1 MSEGRTLKTNSGKK
15 TGNLILF
22 LMSILIVTA
31 IWLKDKEINIYL
43 ILGSLILV
51 SSFYLVLYLFISHFR
66 AEVLEV
72 SRKTFFIIIIILS
85 FVVLTSLATGFEDQ
99 DFLFLV
105 PFAFIP
111 VIIKIFFDA
120 RLALFI
126 LLITIML
133 AAFMVPDP
141 FEFVMFSFI
150 TGMAAIFT
158 LTKMYRR
165 TRLILTAAVVFFAY
179 SVIYTGMSLLQDG
192 SGVAIDGSVFV
203 IFACNGILVLISY
216 PVIFFFENKFLFL
229 SDTTLLELSDT
240 SQPLLRKLS
249 EEAPGSFQHSLQ
261 VANLAEA
268 AAMVIGANSLLAR
281 TGALYHDIG
290 KISAPSFFA
299 ENKSEFSSPHDELD
313 PLESA
318 RVILNHVKSGEIL
331 ARNFKLPVPII
342 DFITTHHGTTVA
354 YYFYKKYTD
363 TNPWDTSRE
372 KEFTYTGPKPFSRET
387 AIVMMADAVEA
398 ASRTIETSTEKSITE
413 LVERILYIQEQD
425 GQYSETP
432 LTFKDISDI
441 KEVFKKRLRSIYHT
455 RITYPVRDKRL
466 I

>member
-1 MSEGRTLKTNSGKK
+1 MSVIRRLRTPTGKK
-15 TGNLILF
+15 TGNFILF
-22 LMSILIVTA
+22 LSSILAVTA
-31 IWLKDKEINIYL
+31 IWLKGKDSNLPVIA
-43 ILGSLILV
+43 GSLILV

-66 AEVLEV
+66 AEVLDV
-72 SRKTFFIIIIILS
+72 SRKIFFIIVTILS
-85 FVVLTSLATGFEDQ
+85 FIVLTRLAAGMDDD

-111 VIIKIFFDA
+111 VIIRIFFDA

-126 LLITIML
+126 LLITLML
-133 AAFMVPDP
+133 SAFMVPDP
-141 FEFVMFSFI
+141 FRFVLFSFI

-165 TRLILTAAVVFFAY
+165 TRLFITALVVFFTF
-179 SVIYTGMSLLQDG
+179 SVIYTGMSLLQTG
-192 SGVAIDGSVFV
+192 NVRGIEGKVFL
-203 IFACNGILVLISY
+203 IFACNAVLVLITY
-216 PVIFFFENKFLFL
+216 PVIFFFETKFLFL

-240 SQPLLRKLS
+240 RQPLLRKLS

-268 AAMVIGANSLLAR
+268 AARAIGANSLLGR

-290 KISAPSFFA
+290 KISAPSYFV
-299 ENKSEFSSPHDELD
+299 ENKSENQSPHDELD

-318 RVILNHVKSGEIL
+318 RVILNHVRGGIVL
-331 ARNFKLPVPII
+331 ARNFKLPVQII
-342 DFITTHHGTTVA
+342 DFIKTHHGTLVA

-363 TNPWDTSRE
+363 IHPWDTSRE
-372 KEFTYTGPKPFSRET
+372 SEFTYPGPKPFSRET

-398 ASRTIETSTEKSITE
+398 ASRTIENYTDESIGD
-413 LVERILYIQEQD
+413 LVDKIIYIQEQE
-425 GQYSETP
+425 GQFSETP

-441 KEVFKKRLRSIYHT
+441 KEVFKKRLRSIYHA
-455 RITYPVRDKRL
+455 RIIYPERD
-466 I
+466 